1 MRKALLILAVLASLA
16 GCARTRLNQWEAED
30 ARWAAQTAVSRL
42 VAGDW
47 LAEYFSGKTRPPLLL
62 IGSLEDQCSPYGGM
76 AGLREELERE
86 LLFTA
91 GFRLARLRDTA
102 GVDTAQADSSFFREL
117 AEESGAEYILQGS
130 LNCRREKR
138 TRCFALSL
146 ELVKFPS
153 GGICW
158 QDSLTLSKA
167 PKVKLPGQSRP
178 DDHE

>member
-1 MRKALLILAVLASLA
+1 MLILAIIAGLA
-16 GCARTRLNQWEAED
+16 GCARTRLSQWEAQD
-30 ARWAAQTAVSRL
+30 TRWAAQTAVSRL
-42 VAGDW
+42 AEGDW
-47 LAEYFSGKTRPPLLL
+47 LAEYHSGKTRPPLLL
-62 IGSLEDQCSPYGGM
+62 IGSLEDQCSPGGGM

-91 GFRLARLRDTA
+91 GFRLARLRDAA
-102 GVDTAQADSSFFREL
+102 GVDTAQADSSFFSEL
-117 AEESGAEYILQGS
+117 AGESGAEYILQGS

-167 PKVKLPGQSRP
+167 LKVKLPGQSRP
-178 DDHE
+178 DDDE

>member
-1 MRKALLILAVLASLA
+1 
-16 GCARTRLNQWEAED
+16 
-30 ARWAAQTAVSRL
+30 
-42 VAGDW
+42 
-47 LAEYFSGKTRPPLLL
+47 
-62 IGSLEDQCSPYGGM
+62 M

-91 GFRLARLRDTA
+91 GFRLARLRDAA
-102 GVDTAQADSSFFREL
+102 GVDTAQADSSFFSEL
-117 AEESGAEYILQGS
+117 AGESGAEYILQGS

-167 PKVKLPGQSRP
+167 LKVKLPRQSRP

>member
-1 MRKALLILAVLASLA
+1 MRKALLILAIIAGLA
-16 GCARTRLNQWEAED
+16 GCARTRLSQWEAQD
-30 ARWAAQTAVSRL
+30 TRWAAQTAVSRL
-42 VAGDW
+42 AEGDW
-47 LAEYFSGKTRPPLLL
+47 LAEYHSGKTRPPLLL
-62 IGSLEDQCSPYGGM
+62 IGSLEDQCSPGGGM

-91 GFRLARLRDTA
+91 GFRLARLRDAA
-102 GVDTAQADSSFFREL
+102 GVDTAQADSSFFSEL
-117 AEESGAEYILQGS
+117 AGESGAEYILQGS

-138 TRCFALSL
+138 TRYFALSL

>member
-1 MRKALLILAVLASLA
+1 MRKALLIRAIIAGLA
-16 GCARTRLNQWEAED
+16 GCARTRLSQWEAQD
-30 ARWAAQTAVSRL
+30 TRWAAQTAVSRL
-42 VAGDW
+42 AEGDW
-47 LAEYFSGKTRPPLLL
+47 LAEYNSGKTRPPLLL
-62 IGSLEDQCSPYGGM
+62 IGSLEDQCSPGGGM

-91 GFRLARLRDTA
+91 GFRLARLRDAA
-102 GVDTAQADSSFFREL
+102 GVDTAKADSSFLSEL
-117 AEESGAEYILQGS
+117 AGESGAEYILQGS

-167 PKVKLPGQSRP
+167 LTVKLPGQSRP
-178 DDHE
+178 DDDE

>member
-1 MRKALLILAVLASLA
+1 MRKALLILAIIAGLA
-16 GCARTRLNQWEAED
+16 GCARTRLSQWEAQD
-30 ARWAAQTAVSRL
+30 TRWAAQTAVSRL
-42 VAGDW
+42 AEGDW
-47 LAEYFSGKTRPPLLL
+47 LAEYHSGKTRPPLLL
-62 IGSLEDQCSPYGGM
+62 IGSLEDQCSPGGGM

-91 GFRLARLRDTA
+91 GFRLARLRDAA
-102 GVDTAQADSSFFREL
+102 GVDTAQADSSFFSEL
-117 AEESGAEYILQGS
+117 AGESGAEYILQGS

-167 PKVKLPGQSRP
+167 LKMKLPGQSRP
-178 DDHE
+178 DDDE

>member
-1 MRKALLILAVLASLA
+1 MRKALLILAIIAGLA
-16 GCARTRLNQWEAED
+16 GCARTRLSQWEAQD
-30 ARWAAQTAVSRL
+30 TRWAAQTAVSRL
-42 VAGDW
+42 AEGDW
-47 LAEYFSGKTRPPLLL
+47 LAEYHSGKTRPPLLL
-62 IGSLEDQCSPYGGM
+62 IGSLEDQCSPGGGM

-91 GFRLARLRDTA
+91 GFRLARLRDAA
-102 GVDTAQADSSFFREL
+102 GVDTAQADSSFFSEL
-117 AEESGAEYILQGS
+117 AGESGAKYILQGS

-167 PKVKLPGQSRP
+167 LKVKLPGQSRP
-178 DDHE
+178 DDDE